1 MTASL
6 HPTAMGGCV
15 CVPVR
20 AHLCGFQVLLPTS
33 QLAKLG
39 TLKTGN
45 ARQQQDER
53 RVLLSCWTGQCYQG
67 TQMLGQFLVNQNRHK
82 DVTGH
87 P

>member
-6 HPTAMGGCV
+6 HPTAMGVCV
-15 CVPVR
+15 CAHAC

-33 QLAKLG
+33 QLTELG
-39 TLKTGN
+39 TLKMGN

-53 RVLLSCWTGQCYQG
+53 HVLLSFWISQCCQG
-67 TQMLGQFLVNQNRHK
+67 TQILGQFLVNQNRHE
-82 DVTGH
+82 DVKGH